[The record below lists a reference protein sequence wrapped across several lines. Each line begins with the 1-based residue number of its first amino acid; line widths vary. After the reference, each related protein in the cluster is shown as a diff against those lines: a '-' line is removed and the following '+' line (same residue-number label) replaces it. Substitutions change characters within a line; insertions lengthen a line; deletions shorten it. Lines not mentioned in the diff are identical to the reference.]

1 MIPHLKCRLHDD
13 ARVSFRWCAAAVAS
27 RILLIGFIVIGV
39 VHLTA
44 PHAWAQSGLVAAYS
58 FDEGSGTS
66 VKDASGSGNNGTT
79 SNTTWTTSGRLGG
92 ALVFN
97 GSSALVTVPST
108 TSLRLSTAMTLEAW
122 VRPTAINAQWR
133 DVIYKG
139 SDDYY
144 LEATSTS
151 SSRPAAGGTFAPDNV
166 YASSALAVNAWTHLA
181 ATYDG
186 TTLRLYVN
194 GTLASSISRAAQI
207 AVSNGALQI
216 GGDSGAGQYF
226 AGTIDEVRIYN
237 SAISEAQIRSDM
249 NTPIGAGGTTPPP
262 PSPTPADLTLTK
274 THVGSFTQ
282 GQNGSYTLAVKNSGA
297 GATSGTVTLRDYLPA
312 GLTAAGISGSGWS
325 CTVSNLTCTRGDALA
340 AGGSYPAVTVTVSVS
355 TSAPSS
361 VTNTATV
368 SGGGESNTGNSSA
381 SDATAIASVVS
392 PSPAPAPGKGLVAAY
407 SFDEGSGASVKDASG
422 GGNNGKTSNA
432 TWTTSGRMGGALV
445 FNGSNALVTVPSAT
459 SLRLTTAMTL
469 EAWVKPSTVSDAWR
483 DVIYK
488 GSDDYYLEATSTSSS
503 RPAAGGTFAPDN
515 VYGASA
521 LAVNGWTHVAATYD
535 GATLRMYVNGTL
547 ASSLPRTAPIATS
560 NGALQIGGDSG
571 AGQFFA
577 GTIDEVRIY
586 NTTLTAAQIQSDMT
600 TPIGSP
606 LDVAPLPPN
615 NSDTIPPT
623 AAISSPAAGAQV
635 SGTVTI
641 TASASDNVGV
651 ASVTFLVDGT
661 SIGSDTAAPY
671 SISWNTAAFAAG
683 PHALQVQARDAAGNA
698 GTSAAVGVTIAA
710 ANRPPSITMLSP
722 ADGAVMK
729 APATITVS
737 ATVTDGD
744 GTVTR
749 VDFYCGST
757 LIGSRT
763 AAPFTVDWSASAAGA
778 YAFMVTATDNLG
790 ASTTSTPVTVSVDSA
805 AAGTATFTPSTDD
818 TIVSRYVLEVFA
830 ANADVNTATPMANA
844 DLGKPSVVNGQYNA
858 NISTTLATLPNGTY
872 IATVSAEATSGRTRS
887 APSPSFAITT
897 STVASAGSP
906 TIVAA
911 GMPASAVATFAATE
925 RMSAAASSDGW
936 RSAPGAQES
945 APDAT
950 LWVTSSSTHM
960 VSAFDATTGDVL
972 ATIAVGARPVAIAA
986 PVGSGRVYVADE
998 ESDSISV
1005 IDKATMTRIGAVS
1018 LPAPSGRKPHRL
1030 TQTADGS
1037 RLFVSESGSN
1047 VVDVIDTATSQVVG
1061 RFAAGQQG
1069 TSILAAMP
1077 DTTGQ
1082 LVYALSRGNDVSQN
1096 ALAAIEATT
1105 GRWVWV
1111 MPIGEE
1117 VGDLALEADART
1129 ALISVPAK
1137 NAILFIDLERHVSM
1151 GAVDLGA
1158 GNAPGALRASSG
1170 GHVLVV
1176 IQGSRDRIG
1185 IVDSAA
1191 NVRMVPL
1198 ADVSTARSARS
1209 DARLL
1214 SYITAADESG
1224 VIGVDPAS
1232 GAVVSRFRL
1241 PGGGTA
1247 SDATLDSK

>member
-1 MIPHLKCRLHDD
+1 M
-13 ARVSFRWCAAAVAS
+13 AS

-44 PHAWAQSGLVAAYS
+44 PHAWAQSNLVAAYS
-58 FDEGSGTS
+58 FDEGSGAS
-66 VKDASGSGNNGTT
+66 VKDASGSGNNGKA

-108 TSLRLSTAMTLEAW
+108 TSLRLSAAMTLEAW
-122 VRPTAINAQWR
+122 VRPTAVNAQWR

-166 YASSALAVNAWTHLA
+166 YASSALAVNTWTHLA

-186 TTLRLYVN
+186 ATLRLYVN
-194 GTLASSISRAAQI
+194 GTLASSISRAAPI

-237 SAISEAQIRSDM
+237 TAIGEAQIRIDM
-249 NTPIGAGGTTPPP
+249 NTPIGAGGATPPP
-262 PSPTPADLTLTK
+262 PPPTPADLTLTK

-282 GQNGSYTLAVKNSGA
+282 GQNGTYTLAVKNSGA

-381 SDATAIASVVS
+381 SDVTAIASVVS
-392 PSPAPAPGKGLVAAY
+392 PTPTPAPGKGLVAAY
-407 SFDEGSGASVKDASG
+407 SFDEGGGASVNDASG
-422 GGNNGKTSNA
+422 SGNNGTISST

-445 FNGSNALVTVPSAT
+445 FNGSDALVTVPSTT

-469 EAWVKPSTVSDAWR
+469 EAWVKPSTVSDVWR

-521 LAVNGWTHVAATYD
+521 LGVNGWTHLAATYD
-535 GATLRMYVNGTL
+535 GATLRIYVNGTL

-560 NGALQIGGDSG
+560 TGALQIGGDSG

-586 NTTLTAAQIQSDMT
+586 NTALTAAQIQSDMT

-606 LDVAPLPPN
+606 LDVSPLPPS
-615 NSDTIPPT
+615 NSDTVAPT
-623 AAISSPAAGAQV
+623 AAISAPVAGAQV

-641 TASASDNVGV
+641 TATASDNVGV
-651 ASVTFLVDGT
+651 TSVTFLVDGI

-671 SISWNTAAFAAG
+671 SMSWNTAAFAAG
-683 PHALQVQARDAAGNA
+683 LHALEVQARDAAGNV

-722 ADGAVMK
+722 ADGAVMT

-737 ATVTDGD
+737 ATVADGD
-744 GTVTR
+744 GTVSR

-763 AAPFTVDWSASAAGA
+763 AAPFTVDWTASAAGA

-790 ASTTSTPVTVSVDSA
+790 ASTTSAPVTVSVDSA
-805 AAGTATFTPSTDD
+805 STGTATFTPSTDD
-818 TIVSRYVLEVFA
+818 TIVSRYVLEIFA
-830 ANADVNTATPMANA
+830 ANADVSTATPMANA

-872 IATVSAEATSGRTRS
+872 IATVTAEATGGRSRS

-906 TIVAA
+906 VMVAA
-911 GMPASAVATFAATE
+911 MPATAVTTSAAAE

-936 RSAPGAQES
+936 RSAPGVEES
-945 APDAT
+945 AADAT

-960 VSAFDATTGDVL
+960 VAAFDAATGDVL

-986 PVGSGRVYVADE
+986 PAGSGRVYVADE

-1037 RLFVSESGSN
+1037 RLFVSERGSN
-1047 VVDVIDTATSQVVG
+1047 VVDVIDTATSQVIA
-1061 RFAAGQQG
+1061 RFAAGQPG
-1069 TSILAAMP
+1069 ASILAAMP

-1082 LVYALSRGNDVSQN
+1082 LVYALSRGNDVPQN
-1096 ALAAIEATT
+1096 ALAAIEAAT

-1111 MPIGEE
+1111 MPIGED

-1137 NAILFIDLERHVSM
+1137 NAILFIDLEHHVSM

-1158 GNAPGALRASSG
+1158 GNAPGALRASSD
-1170 GHVLVV
+1170 GHVLVMM
-1176 IQGSRDRIG
+1176 QSRDRIG

-1191 NVRMVPL
+1191 TVRIVSL
-1198 ADVSTARSARS
+1198 TEVSTARSARS

-1214 SYITAADESG
+1214 SYITAADEYG
-1224 VIGVDPAS
+1224 VVGVDAAS
-1232 GAVVSRFRL
+1232 GAVVSRFQL